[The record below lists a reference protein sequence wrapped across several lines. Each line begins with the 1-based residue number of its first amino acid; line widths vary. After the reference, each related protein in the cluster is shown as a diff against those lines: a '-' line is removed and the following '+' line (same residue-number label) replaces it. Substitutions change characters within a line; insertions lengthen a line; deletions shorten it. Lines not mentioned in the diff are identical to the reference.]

1 MAQEIAKED
10 RSIGELFS
18 ELTTEA
24 GTLIRQEIALA
35 QTEITH
41 KAAAVGKNVGF
52 LVVGAAVAYAALL
65 VILAAVIIGLAKF
78 LPLWGSALLVGIL
91 VGIVAAVLISMA
103 LKNLKNADLKPKE
116 TIASVKEDAKWLK
129 DQV

>member
-35 QTEITH
+35 QTEMTQ
-41 KAAAVGKNVGF
+41 KATVIGTNIGF
-52 LVVGAAVAYAALL
+52 LVIGGAIGYAALL
-65 VILAAVIIGLAKF
+65 AILAAVIIGLANF
-78 LPLWGSALLVGIL
+78 LPLWGAALLVGVV
-91 VGIVAAVLISMA
+91 VGIVAAILISMA
-103 LKNLKNADLKPKE
+103 LKNLKNTDLKPEE
-116 TIASVKEDAKWLK
+116 TIASIKEDAKWLK
-129 DQV
+129 KQV

>member
-1 MAQEIAKED
+1 MAQDIAKED

-24 GTLIRQEIALA
+24 STLIRQEIALA
-35 QTEITH
+35 QTEITQ
-41 KAAAVGKNVGF
+41 KATTIGKNVGF
-52 LVVGAAVAYAALL
+52 LVVGGVIGYAALL
-65 VILAAVIIGLAKF
+65 VILAAIIIGLANF
-78 LPLWGSALLVGIL
+78 LPLWGAALLVGVV

-103 LKNLKNADLKPKE
+103 LKNLKNTDLKPKE

-129 DQV
+129 EQV